1 MAALYDPEVISPG
14 QPDTALTRLRHPT
27 LGSMTT
33 ASKLSDVSIVGHVGG
48 RLHDVTQVRLL
59 VSTLPKLPGNFTDE
73 TVVTFALFFLVVT
86 VESDRESPRN

>member
-33 ASKLSDVSIVGHVGG
+33 ASKLSDVCHVGG